1 MDQQEYIDE
10 LIIKCL
16 SGEAGV
22 DESKELS
29 RWMDADKEHLAY
41 FLKMKN
47 IWDISHPAFD
57 IESIQPQY
65 RLEQL
70 LEKIKGRQRRNR
82 LEIFVRTWQRI
93 AAFIAVPLLL
103 STFYLGYLQKT
114 ESTNHVWQELN
125 ALYGTR
131 TKAVLPDGSVVWM
144 NGGSTLRYPLPFEG
158 KKRDVELKG
167 EGYFQIAPDKKRP
180 FIVHTPRLDIEAL
193 GTEFNVYSYDSDSL
207 TQVTLVTGSVCVSS
221 KERRILMNPNERIVY
236 NHRNKDYQ
244 LYLGNP
250 EKWCSWK
257 QGELVFRNEPLQD
270 IFKRLSQMYNISFQL
285 DEMSKNLICHATF
298 KDESLDRI
306 LHLLEKTMSIEC
318 QYLKNGS
325 SDHTEKQYVKISCK
339 KRN

>member
-103 STFYLGYLQKT
+103 STFYLGYLQK
-114 ESTNHVWQELN
+114 
-125 ALYGTR
+125 
-131 TKAVLPDGSVVWM
+131 
-144 NGGSTLRYPLPFEG
+144 
-158 KKRDVELKG
+158 
-167 EGYFQIAPDKKRP
+167 
-180 FIVHTPRLDIEAL
+180 
-193 GTEFNVYSYDSDSL
+193 
-207 TQVTLVTGSVCVSS
+207 
-221 KERRILMNPNERIVY
+221 KE
-236 NHRNKDYQ
+236 
-244 LYLGNP
+244 
-250 EKWCSWK
+250 WW
-257 QGELVFRNEPLQD
+257 
-270 IFKRLSQMYNISFQL
+270 
-285 DEMSKNLICHATF
+285 
-298 KDESLDRI
+298 
-306 LHLLEKTMSIEC
+306 
-318 QYLKNGS
+318 
-325 SDHTEKQYVKISCK
+325 
-339 KRN
+339 